1 MSMVQMAKVYIL
13 SLLSFLVGVCAVL
26 YPSVSKGQQDQSLSH
41 YMFTQSA
48 YNPGATAFH
57 DAISI
62 QGIMRQ
68 QWMGVEGAPV
78 TSFLLGEMP
87 LKFLH
92 GGIGLVIATDKIA
105 SYNTTALALNYAYHR
120 NIRGLKVGFGL
131 GLGFFNQ
138 KIDFS
143 YFNSSDGDPLLS
155 GGAEESGMILS
166 VDGGLFVEK
175 SKLWYAGV
183 SSRHI
188 NQGSMSI
195 QGGKVTQARKYY
207 AVGGYYFKWKRFKK
221 LLFNPSVFVAYT
233 QNIPLE
239 INLGMIAEYNKM
251 FWVGVV
257 YKHDNAVAFM
267 AGAQYKDIKLS
278 YAYDVGTH
286 AYKFGSTHEIR
297 VGYSFKL
304 QIEKPKKSYKNTR
317 YL

>member
-1 MSMVQMAKVYIL
+1 MAKVYIL
-13 SLLSFLVGVCAVL
+13 AFLSLLVGVFGVL
-26 YPSVSKGQQDQSLSH
+26 YPFTSKGQQDQSLSH
-41 YMFTQSA
+41 YMFMQSA
-48 YNPGATAFH
+48 YNPGSVGFL
-57 DAISI
+57 DAIRV
-62 QGIMRQ
+62 QGVMRQ
-68 QWMGVEGAPV
+68 QWQGVEGAPV
-78 TSFLLGEMP
+78 SSFLLGELP

-92 GGIGLVIATDKIA
+92 GGVGLVIATDKIA
-105 SYNTTALALNYAYHR
+105 SYNTTALALNYAYHKK
-120 NIRGLKVGFGL
+120 IRGLKLGLGL

-143 YFNSSDGDPLLS
+143 YFNSSSGDPLLS
-155 GGAEESGMILS
+155 GGAEESGMLLS
-166 VDGGLFVEK
+166 IDGGLFLEK
-175 SKLWYAGV
+175 DKLWYAGF

-233 QNIPLE
+233 QHIPLE
-239 INLGMIAEYNKM
+239 INLGMIAQYNKM

-257 YKHDNAVAFM
+257 YKYNNAIAMM
-267 AGAQYKDIKLS
+267 AGAQYKDIKVS
-278 YAYDVGTH
+278 YAYDIGTH
-286 AYKFGSTHEIR
+286 AYKFGNTHEIR

-304 QIEKPKKSYKNTR
+304 EIEKPKKSYKNTR